1 MAPIPLADIIFSILL
16 ILLPFVLGVIHA
28 HFKKEKKIE
37 SIFLY
42 YIVIGIGIQGIASG
56 VMQTFF
62 SESVINYVRWPFSPF
77 MQELGLANISY
88 GILGVLSPWMSR
100 GWKTA
105 TATGYALFLFFTGL
119 RHAIEILHVGMNP
132 GNSGAFAY
140 VDYIMSCIFFILL
153 ALRYKNDLN
162 AFQHLRSNDFEQ

>member
-1 MAPIPLADIIFSILL
+1 MEPIPLADIIFSVLL
-16 ILLPFVLGVIHA
+16 IVLPFVLGLIHA
-28 HFKKEKKIE
+28 YFKGEEKVE
-37 SIFLY
+37 SIFIY

-62 SESVINYVRWPFSPF
+62 SESVIQYVHWPFSPF
-77 MQELGLANISY
+77 MLELGLANISY
-88 GILGVLSPWMSR
+88 GILGILSPWMSK

-105 TATGYALFLFFTGL
+105 TATGYALFLFFTGM
-119 RHAIEILHVGMNP
+119 RHALEILQQGINP

-153 ALRYKNDLN
+153 ALRYKNN
-162 AFQHLRSNDFEQ
+162 LRYKYEYDNS